1 MCASGIET
9 GYLIKQ
15 IANVIGLDISEKNVD
30 EYKRIWGKP
39 CFMNSI
45 HNTKFWTTLDAIYI
59 CGGLHHVLPL
69 LNETMNEIHRIL
81 KPGGFLFCRTE

>member
-1 MCASGIET
+1 MPCVRGIET

-15 IANVIGLDISEKNVD
+15 GANVVGLDISEKNVD

-45 HNTKFWTTLDAIYI
+45 HNTKFWTTLLMQFIYVVDFI
-59 CGGLHHVLPL
+59 
-69 LNETMNEIHRIL
+69 MY
-81 KPGGFLFCRTE
+81 FLT